1 MTYNNNGKEIP
12 YGLYYLTSDDCLVC
26 GTIRCIERCRSHISA
41 GACPGCESQERIE
54 RYFYYLSAGACPA
67 SESKESIE
75 RYYKE
80 IEDFSKM
87 KLGDIHYVNLSHEE
101 NPTDVNLNTFPI
113 FVEYNEIGRFI
124 RVGNRVHCNGYPLIN
139 RDVGWEKWRFD
150 EDTRKKMAENR
161 RARTK
166 ELIIEDIKAGCL
178 CGVIYCRCLDKELV
192 EECWKE
198 VTGGIISINEETKE
212 VTFIDEESISK
223 S

>member
-150 EDTRKKMAENR
+150 EDTRKKWLK
-161 RARTK
+161 T
-166 ELIIEDIKAGCL
+166 
-178 CGVIYCRCLDKELV
+178 
-192 EECWKE
+192 EEQEQKNL
-198 VTGGIISINEETKE
+198 S
-212 VTFIDEESISK
+212 
-223 S
+223 